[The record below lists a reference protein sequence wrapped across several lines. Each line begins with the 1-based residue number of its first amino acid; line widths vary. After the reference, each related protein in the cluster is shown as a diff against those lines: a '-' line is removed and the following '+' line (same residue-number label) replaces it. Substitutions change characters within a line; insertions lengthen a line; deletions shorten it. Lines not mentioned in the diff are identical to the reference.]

1 MSDKQNQNHLRLHQL
16 YKEIETTGGVLFSEY
31 WPSFQPL
38 TWRFP
43 HRNRIVTGLSKGT
56 LVAEAALK
64 SGALISANFC
74 LEQGRELMCLPGLLT
89 NPNTEGIYKLIKNG
103 AAVITRGQ
111 DILDSLDWELQASVK
126 KESAFDNLDITD
138 EERVVFEL
146 IARQA
151 STADEICS
159 MLNIDFSELTVLL
172 MNLELNGY
180 IRQIDGGKYISE
192 IS

>member
-1 MSDKQNQNHLRLHQL
+1 M
-16 YKEIETTGGVLFSEY
+16 
-31 WPSFQPL
+31 
-38 TWRFP
+38 
-43 HRNRIVTGLSKGT
+43 
-56 LVAEAALK
+56 
-64 SGALISANFC
+64 
-74 LEQGRELMCLPGLLT
+74 
-89 NPNTEGIYKLIKNG
+89 
-103 AAVITRGQ
+103 
-111 DILDSLDWELQASVK
+111 K

-138 EERVVFEL
+138 EERAVFEL